1 MARVLVI
8 WCPDWPVAAAGV
20 PATEPVAV
28 LDAGRILACS
38 VAARAEGV
46 RPGQRRRQAQECC
59 PELELIA
66 HDPDRDARAFEP
78 VLVAVESLTPR
89 IEVLRPGE
97 CAFPARGAARYHGG
111 EATLTA
117 KVLATVDQVL
127 GVLGRCQVGIA
138 DGRFAASLAA
148 RHAPHPDPTARDL
161 ASRAS
166 PAGPATRGPAADPAS
181 RVPTVDP
188 ASRGPTADPASRDTA
203 ADGLAAGRHW
213 IVPSGETL
221 GFLASFP
228 VEVLERSELT
238 DLLIR
243 LGLRTLGDLAA
254 LPRVAMAAR
263 FGPEGIR
270 AHRLA
275 TGLDEHPRASRRP
288 PPELG
293 VAAEL
298 DPPVT
303 RVDVAAFA
311 AKSLADEL
319 VDRLERLG
327 LACTRLRIEVETEHG
342 EMLAR
347 VWRHEPPARSS
358 RRGAAAADPRA
369 VQVAS
374 IAERVRWQLDGW
386 LTGSAA
392 SRPTGAIT
400 HLALMPD
407 EAVAARGRQL
417 GFWGEETEASR
428 RAARALARVQGLL
441 GPEAVRLVSLRGGR
455 TPTDRV
461 VSVAEGELPS
471 TPDDSSKSSRPKARE
486 GPGTRAPGAR
496 GGTRTRGGSDVQESP
511 GTHGASG
518 SRSAPQS
525 HDSPNSH
532 MPLDSHDFPNFRGPV
547 APNGSSPGPPDPVGS
562 ASSRVIEASFGSETG
577 PEHPRA
583 ATRPPKP
590 GHLAASAMPA
600 APDSSAAP
608 AAPGGPDLPAAP
620 VPASPAEPAAGD
632 APATL
637 PLPGLPIAPTAPDP
651 LPTPAPPPRPDSPT
665 PLPVTVSPAAPAK
678 PAAPDLV
685 PAPDRLPK
693 VERAGGTAPK
703 RSGASRGSKAAP
715 WPGRIPEP
723 SPAIVHHEPV
733 LAKVQDARGAPVT
746 VNGRGVLSADP
757 SWLRMS
763 GVLARIVAWAGP
775 WPVDERWWDPNAH
788 QRLARLQVTSQED
801 VAYLL
806 KLADGQWWIEATY
819 D

>member
-1 MARVLVI
+1 MARVLAI

-28 LDAGRILACS
+28 LDAGRVLACS
-38 VAARAEGV
+38 LAARAEGV

-148 RHAPHPDPTARDL
+148 RHAPHPDPTARGGPSTPDL

-166 PAGPATRGPAADPAS
+166 PAGLASRGFAADL
-181 RVPTVDP
+181 
-188 ASRGPTADPASRDTA
+188 ASRGPTVDPASRDTA

-221 GFLASFP
+221 GFLAPFP
-228 VEVLERSELT
+228 VEVLERPELT

-254 LPRVAMAAR
+254 LPRAPMAAR

-455 TPTDRV
+455 APADRV
-461 VSVAEGELPS
+461 ISVAEGELPS
-471 TPDDSSKSSRPKARE
+471 APDDQASKSGRPKA
-486 GPGTRAPGAR
+486 G
-496 GGTRTRGGSDVQESP
+496 GGS
-511 GTHGASG
+511 G
-518 SRSAPQS
+518 
-525 HDSPNSH
+525 
-532 MPLDSHDFPNFRGPV
+532 
-547 APNGSSPGPPDPVGS
+547 
-562 ASSRVIEASFGSETG
+562 
-577 PEHPRA
+577 
-583 ATRPPKP
+583 
-590 GHLAASAMPA
+590 
-600 APDSSAAP
+600 
-608 AAPGGPDLPAAP
+608 
-620 VPASPAEPAAGD
+620 
-632 APATL
+632 
-637 PLPGLPIAPTAPDP
+637 
-651 LPTPAPPPRPDSPT
+651 
-665 PLPVTVSPAAPAK
+665 
-678 PAAPDLV
+678 
-685 PAPDRLPK
+685 
-693 VERAGGTAPK
+693 
-703 RSGASRGSKAAP
+703 
-715 WPGRIPEP
+715 
-723 SPAIVHHEPV
+723 
-733 LAKVQDARGAPVT
+733 ARGAPKAPEGSRT
-746 VNGRGVLSADP
+746 RRRPEAHENSGMHEDP
-757 SWLRMS
+757 APHGGPRPHDAPTSHRPPGSNDPPSPHKSLASDGTSPSPPDPFAPASLR
-763 GVLARIVAWAGP
+763 V
-775 WPVDERWWDPNAH
+775 VD
-788 QRLARLQVTSQED
+788 
-801 VAYLL
+801 
-806 KLADGQWWIEATY
+806 GG
-819 D
+819 